1 MEIVRQAR
9 SMQTTQQ
16 VIFRRGL
23 RIRISSER
31 VALYLLTS
39 IGYAALVFPFLRDPD
54 FRYQSESLSGTSNQE
69 RFHRVVMDHQ
79 RKVLE
84 TI

>member
-1 MEIVRQAR
+1 
-9 SMQTTQQ
+9 MQTTQQ
-16 VIFRRGL
+16 VISRCGL
-23 RIRISSER
+23 RIRISWER

-54 FRYQSESLSGTSNQE
+54 FRYKSESLSGTSNQ
-69 RFHRVVMDHQ
+69 RFHRVVMDQ

-84 TI
+84 TL